1 MLQNIGWN
9 VNSGLYMIIQGPKSY
24 RSLGTSVSHE
34 KSKDSYLSV
43 AFDNGWTEQFL
54 PSPVAGS

>member
-1 MLQNIGWN
+1 
-9 VNSGLYMIIQGPKSY
+9 MIIQGPKSY
-24 RSLGTSVSHE
+24 RSLGTVSHE
-34 KSKDSYLSV
+34 KSKDSYFSV